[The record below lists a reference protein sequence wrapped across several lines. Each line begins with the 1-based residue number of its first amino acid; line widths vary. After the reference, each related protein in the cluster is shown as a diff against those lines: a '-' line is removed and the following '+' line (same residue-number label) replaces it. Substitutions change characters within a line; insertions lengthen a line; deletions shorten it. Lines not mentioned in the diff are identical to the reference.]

1 MLRKHWMMQW
11 MVTIAMVTSPWE
23 IFSRDNF
30 LAMQITKN
38 FSLQELVYSPTAIH
52 AGIDQED
59 FLDNNAV
66 ARITA
71 LTLNILQPIRDQFG
85 PTKINSCFRSKPLN
99 DLINGSPKSQ
109 HCCFGEH
116 THAAADVEIISEKV
130 SNLELAE
137 WIRDNLEFDQLILEN
152 YKPNRVS
159 KITGKKEG
167 PNSGWVH
174 VSYSSVGENRKQI
187 LRMVKDKKGKAKY
200 FRGLTE

>member
-1 MLRKHWMMQW
+1 
-11 MVTIAMVTSPWE
+11 MVTSPLE

-99 DLINGSPKSQ
+99 DLLNGASTKSQ

-152 YKPNRVS
+152 YKPNRIS

>member
-1 MLRKHWMMQW
+1 MQW

-71 LTLNILQPIRDQFG
+71 LTLNILQPIRYQFG

-99 DLINGSPKSQ
+99 DLLNGASTKSQ

-137 WIRDNLEFDQLILEN
+137 WIRDNLEFAQLILEN
-152 YKPNRVS
+152 YKPNRIS

>member
-1 MLRKHWMMQW
+1 MQW

-99 DLINGSPKSQ
+99 DLLNGASTKSQ

-152 YKPNRVS
+152 YKPNRIS

>member
-1 MLRKHWMMQW
+1 MRQL
-11 MVTIAMVTSPWE
+11 MVTTVMLTSPSLIW
-23 IFSRDNF
+23 SSDF
-30 LAMQITKN
+30 LAMRITKN
-38 FSLQELVYSPTAIH
+38 FSLHELVYSTSAIH

-59 FLDNNAV
+59 HLDNNAV

-130 SNLELAE
+130 SNMELAE
-137 WIRDNLEFDQLILEN
+137 WIRDNLDFDQLILEN
-152 YKPNRVS
+152 YKPNRIS

-187 LRMVKDKKGKAKY
+187 LRMVKDKNGKAKY

>member
-1 MLRKHWMMQW
+1 
-11 MVTIAMVTSPWE
+11 MVTTVMLTSPFLIW
-23 IFSRDNF
+23 SSDF
-30 LAMQITKN
+30 LAMRITKN
-38 FSLQELVYSPTAIH
+38 FSLHELVYSTSAIH

-59 FLDNNAV
+59 HLDNNAV

-71 LTLNILQPIRDQFG
+71 LTLNVLQPIRDQFG

-116 THAAADVEIISEKV
+116 THAAADVEIISEKI
-130 SNLELAE
+130 SNMELAE

-187 LRMVKDKKGKAKY
+187 LRMVKDKNGKAKY

>member
-1 MLRKHWMMQW
+1 MRQL
-11 MVTIAMVTSPWE
+11 MVTTVMLTSPSLIW
-23 IFSRDNF
+23 SSDF

-99 DLINGSPKSQ
+99 DLLNGASTKSQ

-152 YKPNRVS
+152 YKPNRIS

>member
-1 MLRKHWMMQW
+1 
-11 MVTIAMVTSPWE
+11 MVIIAMLTSPSLIW
-23 IFSRDNF
+23 SSDF
-30 LAMQITKN
+30 LAMRITKN
-38 FSLQELVYSPTAIH
+38 FSLHELVYSTSAIH

-59 FLDNNAV
+59 HLDNNAV

-99 DLINGSPKSQ
+99 DLLNGASTKSQ

-130 SNLELAE
+130 SNMELAE

-152 YKPNRVS
+152 YKPNRIS